1 MRPLI
6 TVLLADDEPMLR
18 DALADALNDHPDVRV
33 VGVASNAAEAVQL
46 AVQMRPD
53 VAIVDVRMPG
63 GGVAAVRAIRLH
75 SQRTRVI
82 AHSAFDDIASRNAM
96 LAAGAR
102 EYIVKGSGVARILDS
117 VLLAAT
123 GDVA

>member
-1 MRPLI
+1 
-6 TVLLADDEPMLR
+6 MLR

-33 VGVASNAAEAVQL
+33 VGVAATAAEAVHL
-46 AVQMRPD
+46 ALQTRPD

-63 GGVAAVRAIRLH
+63 GGPAAVRGIRLH

-82 AHSAFDDIASRNAM
+82 AHSAFDDTASRNAM

-102 EYIVKGSGVARILDS
+102 EYLVKGSGLTRMLDS